1 MFEAIEVVI
10 VIYSYLSGIKQVPAC
25 ITSLTIKRK
34 IVRPKTNREKQYTK
48 IQKHTHK
55 IKILKKIHK
64 GKNSTATGSFKDPRP
79 HPDTF
84 KCSSLI
90 SVSFSFLPGG
100 GGQYMKVERLP
111 LSRDSVVC

>member
-1 MFEAIEVVI
+1 MH
-10 VIYSYLSGIKQVPAC
+10 VPAC
-25 ITSLTIKRK
+25 ITSPTIKRE

-55 IKILKKIHK
+55 IKIKINYTK
-64 GKNSTATGSFKDPRP
+64 VKTIQRRVVFKDPPPPP

-84 KCSSLI
+84 KCYSLI

-100 GGQYMKVERLP
+100 GGGAVYE
-111 LSRDSVVC
+111 S